1 MLPVRDIILNWQL
14 GGNFGWGLLGLN
26 LFGQWANDAQ
36 IRPLMGLPISAGQL
50 NGIDPLRRSR
60 IAAAVNASNEYWE
73 RLGTAGHS
81 ECLEA
86 VQIDGM
92 GGDFQPAA
100 QRRARLMIARPI
112 FESSAIANARES
124 LARYDLLFTASTWT
138 ATQLRDA
145 TGREVRIIHEGVDE
159 SVFCPGPRSGWLD
172 PGRFYVF
179 SGGKV
184 EFRKAQDLVI
194 RAFARFAGR
203 HPDAVLVT
211 AWHSPWIELS
221 RGFRGTLAV
230 PLTVRSD
237 GLLDIRRWAVDNG
250 VPAHQ
255 VIDLGHAPN
264 VLLPGVLREM
274 HVALQPSRAEACTN
288 LTVKEAMA
296 CGLPVIA
303 ACNTG
308 MLDLLTDD
316 NCIPL
321 RRQSAVPD
329 DGTAG
334 TEGWGESDL
343 EEIDAALEFA
353 YQDRS
358 AAAAIGARAR
368 EWLIQQGRTWRQHA
382 ATLKE
387 WVLAHE

>member
-1 MLPVRDIILNWQL
+1 MVPVRDIILNWQL

-26 LFGQWANDAQ
+26 LFGQWANDSEV
-36 IRPLMGLPISAGQL
+36 RPLMGLPIAAAQL
-50 NGIDPLRRSR
+50 NGIDPLRRAR
-60 IAAAVNASNEYWE
+60 IAAAVNASNEYWG
-73 RLGTAGHS
+73 LPGTADPS
-81 ECLEA
+81 ECLDA
-86 VQIDGM
+86 AQIDGM
-92 GGDFQPAA
+92 GGDFRPAA
-100 QRRARLMIARPI
+100 LRRSRLMIARPI
-112 FESSAIANARES
+112 FESAAIPNAREC
-124 LARYDLLFTASTWT
+124 LARYDLLLTGSTWT
-138 ATQLRDA
+138 ATHLRAA

-194 RAFARFAGR
+194 RAFRRFAGR

-211 AWHSPWIELS
+211 AWHSPWLEMS
-221 RGFRGTLAV
+221 RGFRGTLEV
-230 PLTVRSD
+230 PLTVGSD
-237 GLLDIRRWAVDNG
+237 GLLDIVRWAVDNG
-250 VPAHQ
+250 VPERQ
-255 VIDLGHAPN
+255 VIDLGHTPH

-288 LTVKEAMA
+288 LVVKEAMA
-296 CGLPVIA
+296 CSLPVIA
-303 ACNTG
+303 AYNTG

-321 RRQSAVPD
+321 RRQSTVPA
-329 DGTAG
+329 GGGAG
-334 TEGWGESDL
+334 TEDWGESDL

-358 AAAAIGARAR
+358 AAAATGARAR
-368 EWLIQQGRTWRQHA
+368 QWLLDHGRTWRQHA

-387 WVLAHE
+387 WVLGRD